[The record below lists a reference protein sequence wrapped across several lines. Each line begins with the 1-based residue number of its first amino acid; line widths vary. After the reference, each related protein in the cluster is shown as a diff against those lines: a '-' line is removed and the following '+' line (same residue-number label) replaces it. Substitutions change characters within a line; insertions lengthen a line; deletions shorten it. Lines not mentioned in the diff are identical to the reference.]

1 MVNSKSSKS
10 KIEETANQIIDFI
23 TTRQMIPGDKMPHQY
38 TYDCLCFD

>member
-23 TTRQMIPGDKMPHQY
+23 TTRQMLPGDKNANG
-38 TYDCLCFD
+38 TCTDG